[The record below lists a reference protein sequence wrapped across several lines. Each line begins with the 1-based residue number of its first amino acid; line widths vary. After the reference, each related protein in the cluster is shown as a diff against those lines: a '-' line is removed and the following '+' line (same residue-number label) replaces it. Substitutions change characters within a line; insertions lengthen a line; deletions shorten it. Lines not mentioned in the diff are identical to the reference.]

1 MTHSKNS
8 RGDALILDSVVRTFK
23 SRRAVDG
30 ISFSVRR
37 GEVFALLGPNG
48 AGKTTT
54 IEMCEGFQTPDS
66 GSIKLLGMDPS
77 TQTDEIRAR
86 IGIMLQNGGS
96 YPGIRV
102 KEMLSLLAS
111 YSQNPLDPSWLLEI
125 VGLTDH
131 AHTPYRRLSGG
142 QKQRLSLAC
151 ALVGRPEVIFL
162 DEPTAGLDAQ
172 SRLAVWDLISS
183 LRRDGVTVLLTTH
196 MMDEAESLADT
207 VLIIDHGRVVAH
219 GTTQELT
226 NADDARI
233 SLTTSGAL
241 DLLAANSFLAENTR
255 TGATHA
261 GNDDAPVVS
270 QPPLRVSAVRPQ
282 HYRVDGQANPEAV
295 SAIAAAASAQGILI
309 TDLTVDHRSLEDVFL
324 DITGREMRS

>member
-1 MTHSKNS
+1 MTRSKNS
-8 RGDALILDSVVRTFK
+8 PGDALVLDSVVRTFK

-54 IEMCEGFQTPDS
+54 IEMCEGFQVPDS
-66 GSIKLLGMDPS
+66 GSISLLGLDPS
-77 TQTDEIRAR
+77 THADEIRSR
-86 IGIMLQNGGS
+86 IGIMLQDGGS
-96 YPGIRV
+96 YPGVRV

-111 YSQNPLDPSWLLEI
+111 YSQNPLNVPWLLDV

-131 AHTPYRRLSGG
+131 AKTSYRRLSGG

-151 ALVGRPEVIFL
+151 ALVGRPDMVFL

-172 SRLAVWDLISS
+172 SRLAVWDLITS

-207 VLIIDHGRVVAH
+207 VLILDHGRVVAE

-226 NADDARI
+226 NIEDARI
-233 SLTTSGAL
+233 SLETSSSL
-241 DLLAANSFLAENTR
+241 DLSAANKFLAHD
-255 TGATHA
+255 AVA
-261 GNDDAPVVS
+261 GSDGTTPGFA
-270 QPPLRVSAVRPQ
+270 PLRVSAVRPQ
-282 HYRVDGQANPEAV
+282 HYRVDGPASPQSV
-295 SAIAAAASAQGILI
+295 SAIAAAAHAQGVLI
-309 TDLTVDHRSLEDVFL
+309 TDLSVDHRSLEDVFL
-324 DITGREMRS
+324 DITGREMRP